1 MRMEATPS
9 NALTSEANPG
19 RFSSGASV
27 AATIFG
33 ELTYSATAACRRA
46 EKLH

>member
-9 NALTSEANPG
+9 NALTSEANYGRPG
-19 RFSSGASV
+19 SGALV

-33 ELTYSATAACRRA
+33 ELTYSAAAACRRA